1 MKNIIN
7 RTWISPVT
15 SVSFAVVA
23 VTGIFLA
30 FHIKN
35 GSIKMLHEW
44 LGYLFV
50 LIGLLHLIINGKT
63 FITLFQK
70 PAARIATAI
79 CAILVATIIFSGST
93 GKGQASQHPAIR
105 LLDSNADGIIDSQE
119 IQATVT
125 ALNRLDREH
134 NGTVLPQE
142 LLATLSPKPPK
153 K

>member
-15 SVSFAVVA
+15 SISFAVVA

-30 FHIKN
+30 LHIKN

-63 FITLFQK
+63 FIAHFQK
-70 PAARIATAI
+70 PAARIAATA
-79 CAILVATIIFSGST
+79 CVILVAVMTFSGGTS
-93 GKGQASQHPAIR
+93 KSQASQHPAIR
-105 LLDSNADGIIDSQE
+105 LLDKNVDGVIDSQE
-119 IQATVT
+119 IQTAVTV
-125 ALNRLDREH
+125 LNRLDRER
-134 NGTVLPQE
+134 NGSVSPEE
-142 LLATLSPKPPK
+142 LLATLSPKSPK